1 MRKHKKLL
9 AAFLGITMAV
19 SMLSACGNGTSN
31 EKTSTKPGST
41 AASAKLGSTAAS
53 GKTSTTE
60 NAKPVDV
67 TVAIWG
73 IEDALSDPDDA
84 ILKTLEEKTGV
95 HLIPQNITWD
105 DAEQKVQLWSTN
117 GQLPDIFV
125 GDFVAK
131 SFFGNWIEQG
141 TIRALPDDLSAY
153 PNLAEYLKM
162 ERAQAAMRDG
172 KYYMIPRRTYKDI
185 SYSVLDRNVVYRW
198 DLAQKAGV
206 TKEPETYEEFADM
219 IKKIVKADPEKKS
232 ITGLTQLSPNMLS
245 GFILPY
251 GGILEK
257 KWVTNKEGKF
267 VPSYFADRDALVAAM
282 ELARKYY
289 TEGVVEKDVALAKIE
304 TSKEK
309 FLKGESA
316 AVAFAMAG
324 PAGLYNNMSKDYEQL
339 YPDRKFIN
347 DIKIAKL
354 YPGSDGKK
362 HYFVDTEAWSESYF
376 SSNVDD
382 EKMAAICK
390 LYDFLCSEEGRR
402 LMFCGIEGEDYE
414 LKDGKVVV
422 KDGVDITNKYKFI
435 GNSSANSLAMWN
447 PSSWDMSYPS
457 AIPTEYRQL
466 SDDRHKD
473 AEMNGTLPKYYD
485 SVLFLSTPLKNEFT
499 FNVNDDFMQI
509 MMGTEPVADMVDE
522 LLKNYENNGLS
533 AMIDEVNQAAA
544 EQGITK

>member
-9 AAFLGITMAV
+9 AALLGITMAV
-19 SMLSACGNGTSN
+19 SMLSACGGSTGEHKTTTNSGST
-31 EKTSTKPGST
+31 KTS
-41 AASAKLGSTAAS
+41 ASESS
-53 GKTSTTE
+53 KTSTTE
-60 NAKPVDV
+60 AAKPVDV

-73 IEDALSDPDDA
+73 IEDALSDPNDA

-153 PNLAEYLKM
+153 PNLTEYLKM
-162 ERAQAAMRDG
+162 DKAQAAMRDG

-185 SYSVLDRNVVYRW
+185 SYSVLDRNIVYRW

-206 TKEPETYEEFADM
+206 TKEPETFDEFADM

-232 ITGLTQLSPNMLS
+232 ITGLTQLSPSMLA
-245 GFILPY
+245 GLILPY

-282 ELARKYY
+282 ELARKFY
-289 TEGVVEKDVALAKIE
+289 TEGVIEKDVALAKIE

-316 AVAFAMAG
+316 AVAFAWAG
-324 PAGLYNNMSKDYEQL
+324 PAGLYNNMAKDYEQL
-339 YPDRKFIN
+339 YPDRKFLD

-354 YPGSDGKK
+354 YPGIDGKK

-382 EKMAAICK
+382 DKMKAICK
-390 LYDFLCSEEGRR
+390 LYDFLCSEDGKR

-414 LKDGKVVV
+414 VKDGKVVV
-422 KDGVDITNKYKFI
+422 KDGVDFNNKYKFI
-435 GNSSANSLAMWN
+435 GTASANSLAMWR
-447 PSSWDMSYPS
+447 PSSWDINYPS
-457 AIPTEYRQL
+457 SIPMEYRQL
-466 SDDRHKD
+466 SEDRHMD
-473 AEMNGTLPKYYD
+473 AVNNGTLTKYYD

-509 MMGTEPVADMVDE
+509 MMGTDPVPDMVDE
-522 LLKNYENNGLS
+522 LLKSYESNGLS
-533 AMIDEVNQAAA
+533 DMIEEVNQAAT
-544 EQGITK
+544 EMGITK